1 MADGGA
7 EVDVKKAVQDVKAHV
22 AAAMRLATTTEGNAV
37 DLQAKLVPEVR
48 HRLVLLFALMGRWHV
63 LVSVSVSVCGRA
75 RVLVLVFV
83 PYMRLRAGGCGWPY
97 SNLLH
102 WPGGSSEG
110 ASVNT
115 HGRLSSQC
123 RHELHTKA
131 TAGALGEGAH
141 CVSRHRVRGC
151 AWPVFTIAR
160 AMLTHWLSHRWSSA
174 ANAWPLVFKPST
186 ARWLRLIR
194 PNSGAT
200 VT

>member
-1 MADGGA
+1 M
-7 EVDVKKAVQDVKAHV
+7 KAHV

-48 HRLVLLFALMGRWHV
+48 HRLLLLFALV
-63 LVSVSVSVCGRA
+63 ALVACACVCVCVWARPRSCACACAVHARA
-75 RVLVLVFV
+75 
-83 PYMRLRAGGCGWPY
+83 CGWPY